1 MLEKFEL
8 IKAESDRLLFKAYYL
23 TCLIRMNTI
32 VKNRD
37 SIPEC
42 ERSDD
47 NHNLQ
52 IECDMAKAAL
62 KGDFSYGQILGNS
75 KAIKNLK
82 SNLSKIS
89 SCDVNVLITGES
101 GTGKEL
107 VARAIHYLSGRNR
120 KPFIP
125 VNCSAIPENL
135 FENELFG
142 HSKGA
147 YTGAS
152 FQQYGLVKEAE
163 GGTLFLDEI
172 GTVNTFVQTKLLR
185 LIQESEYRPLG
196 YSKNIK
202 ADIRLLAAT
211 NIDLRYL
218 VERKVFR
225 EDLFYR
231 LNVVPLHI
239 PPLRERKE
247 DIPIL
252 IKHFVKRYSREY
264 NKPINVIPVEVM
276 NVLASYSW
284 PGNIRELENKIQQL
298 VVMSTSSVI
307 SAENIQLTLKEPLSK
322 ETIIEYINAAK
333 ESIIN
338 QSEIETF
345 NVAKKK
351 VNDLFEKSYLT
362 QLLSVYKGDM
372 VRASKIAGKSRTAF
386 WNLLK
391 KQNLSPKQFR
401 Q

>member
-1 MLEKFEL
+1 M
-8 IKAESDRLLFKAYYL
+8 
-23 TCLIRMNTI
+23 
-32 VKNRD
+32 KNSGSIHECKWSFDKHDLQRERD
-37 SIPEC
+37 
-42 ERSDD
+42 
-47 NHNLQ
+47 H
-52 IECDMAKAAL
+52 AKAAL
-62 KGDFSYGQILGNS
+62 KREFALGQILGNS

-82 SNLSKIS
+82 ENLIKIS

-107 VARAIHYLSGRNR
+107 VARATHYLSDRKG

-125 VNCSAIPENL
+125 VNCGAIPENL

-147 YTGAS
+147 YTDAGI
-152 FQQYGLVKEAE
+152 QQDGLVKEAE

-172 GTVNTFVQTKLLR
+172 GTVNPFIQTKLLR

-196 YSKNIK
+196 YSKSIK
-202 ADIRLLAAT
+202 ANIRLLAAT
-211 NIDLRYL
+211 NIDLHHL
-218 VERKVFR
+218 VEQNTFR

-231 LNVVPLHI
+231 LNVVPFHI
-239 PPLRERKE
+239 PPLRERKG

-252 IKHFVKRYSREY
+252 IKHFIKKYSREY
-264 NKPINVIPVEVM
+264 NKAITVIPVEVM
-276 NVLASYSW
+276 SVLVSYSW

-298 VVMSTSSVI
+298 VVMSTSSVVN
-307 SAENIQLTLKEPLSK
+307 AKDIQLTMKEPISK
-322 ETIIEYINAAK
+322 ELVIEHLNAVK
-333 ESIIN
+333 EKIIN

-351 VNDLFEKSYLT
+351 VNDLFEKTYLT
-362 QLLSVYKGDM
+362 QLLRVCKGDM
-372 VRASKIAGKSRTAF
+372 VNASKKAGKSRTAF

-401 Q
+401 

>member
-1 MLEKFEL
+1 MKS
-8 IKAESDRLLFKAYYL
+8 I
-23 TCLIRMNTI
+23 
-32 VKNRD
+32 D
-37 SIPEC
+37 SILDC
-42 ERSDD
+42 KGSNYKHVLQKER
-47 NHNLQ
+47 
-52 IECDMAKAAL
+52 DMAKSAL
-62 KGDFSYGQILGNS
+62 KVDFAYGQILGKS
-75 KAIKNLK
+75 KAIKSLK

-89 SCDVNVLITGES
+89 SCNVNVLITGES

-107 VARAIHYLSGRNR
+107 VARAIHYLSSRNN
-120 KPFIP
+120 KPFVP
-125 VNCSAIPENL
+125 VDCGAIPESL

-152 FQQYGLVKEAE
+152 HQQYGLVKEAE
-163 GGTLFLDEI
+163 SGTLFLDEI
-172 GTVNTFVQTKLLR
+172 GTVNSFVQTKLLR

-196 YSKNIK
+196 SSKNIK

-211 NIDLRYL
+211 NIDLQNL
-218 VERKVFR
+218 VEKKIFR

-247 DIPIL
+247 DIPLL
-252 IKHFVKRYSREY
+252 IKHFVEKYSREY
-264 NKPINVIPVEVM
+264 NKPMKVIPVEVM
-276 NVLASYSW
+276 NVLVSYSW

-298 VVMSTSSVI
+298 VVMSTSSII
-307 SAENIQLTLKEPLSK
+307 SAKDIQLTTREPISK
-322 ETIIEYINAAK
+322 ELVIEHINAAK
-333 ESIIN
+333 ENIMN

-351 VNDLFEKSYLT
+351 VNDLFERSYLT
-362 QLLSVYKGDM
+362 QLLAVCKGDI
-372 VRASKIAGKSRTAF
+372 VSASKKAGKSRTAF

-401 Q
+401 

>member
-1 MLEKFEL
+1 MD
-8 IKAESDRLLFKAYYL
+8 A
-23 TCLIRMNTI
+23 I
-32 VKNRD
+32 VKSRD
-37 SIPEC
+37 SIQENMGSGDKNDLQR
-42 ERSDD
+42 ERDF
-47 NHNLQ
+47 
-52 IECDMAKAAL
+52 AKAAL
-62 KGDFSYGQILGNS
+62 KREFALGQILGKS

-82 SNLSKIS
+82 EDLNRIS

-107 VARAIHYLSGRNR
+107 VARAIHYLGNRNG

-125 VNCSAIPENL
+125 VNCGAIPENL

-147 YTGAS
+147 YTDAG

-172 GTVNTFVQTKLLR
+172 GTINPYIQTKLLR

-202 ADIRLLAAT
+202 ADIRLVAAT
-211 NIDLRYL
+211 NKDLQHL
-218 VERKVFR
+218 VEKNTFR

-231 LNVVPLHI
+231 LNVVPFHI
-239 PPLRERKE
+239 PSLRERRE

-252 IKHFVKRYSREY
+252 IKHFLKKYSREY
-264 NKPINVIPVEVM
+264 NKTIIEIPVVVM
-276 NVLASYSW
+276 NVLVSYSW
-284 PGNIRELENKIQQL
+284 PGNIRELENKIQQI

-307 SAENIQLTLKEPLSK
+307 STKDIQLTMKEPISK
-322 ETIIEYINAAK
+322 ELVIEHLNAVK
-333 ESIIN
+333 EKTIN

-351 VNDLFEKSYLT
+351 VNDLFEKTYLT
-362 QLLSVYKGDM
+362 QLLAVCKGDM
-372 VRASKIAGKSRTAF
+372 VSASKKAGKSRTAF

-401 Q
+401 

>member
-125 VNCSAIPENL
+125 VNCGAIPENL

-202 ADIRLLAAT
+202 ADIRVLAAT
-211 NIDLRYL
+211 NIDLRHL

-247 DIPIL
+247 DIPVL

-307 SAENIQLTLKEPLSK
+307 STENIQLTLKEPLSK

-401 Q
+401 

>member
-1 MLEKFEL
+1 MKSTND
-8 IKAESDRLLFKAYYL
+8 IYESEGLDYKHDLQRE
-23 TCLIRMNTI
+23 
-32 VKNRD
+32 RD
-37 SIPEC
+37 
-42 ERSDD
+42 
-47 NHNLQ
+47 L
-52 IECDMAKAAL
+52 AKAAL
-62 KGDFSYGQILGNS
+62 KREFALGQILGNS
-75 KAIKNLK
+75 KAVKNLK
-82 SNLSKIS
+82 ENLNKIS

-107 VARAIHYLSGRNR
+107 VARAIHYLSDRNGRT
-120 KPFIP
+120 FIP
-125 VNCSAIPENL
+125 VNCGAIPENL

-147 YTGAS
+147 YTDAS

-172 GTVNTFVQTKLLR
+172 GTMSPYIQTKLLR

-202 ADIRLLAAT
+202 ANIRLIAAT
-211 NIDLRYL
+211 NKDLQHL
-218 VERKVFR
+218 VEENTFR

-231 LNVVPLHI
+231 LNVVPFHI

-247 DIPIL
+247 DIPML
-252 IKHFVKRYSREY
+252 IKHFVKKYSREY
-264 NKPINVIPVEVM
+264 NKTIIEIPVVVM
-276 NVLASYSW
+276 NVLVSYSW
-284 PGNIRELENKIQQL
+284 PGNIRELENKIQQI

-307 SAENIQLTLKEPLSK
+307 STKDIQLATREPISK
-322 ETIIEYINAAK
+322 ELVIEHLNAVK
-333 ESIIN
+333 EEIIN

-362 QLLSVYKGDM
+362 QLLAVYKGDM
-372 VRASKIAGKSRTAF
+372 VSASKKAGKSRTAF

-401 Q
+401 